1 MNDDFFQA
9 LASPYRREIIRLLKW
24 NNLTAGEIAQ
34 HFDISQ
40 PSVSRHLDIL
50 NRAEIVTAQRKANQ
64 MIYSL
69 NLSVVQEILV
79 HVVELLDG
87 KGETSHECQ

>member
-1 MNDDFFQA
+1 MKDSFFQA

-24 NNLTAGEIAQ
+24 KNMSAGEIAA

-50 NRAEIVTAQRKANQ
+50 KQAEIVTAERRANQ

-79 HVVELLDG
+79 ELTQLLDR
-87 KGETSHECQ
+87 KEEECDERR